1 MSEPIT
7 TGIIRTYY
15 DTKNTKLKEEY
26 FICNYEKEGKYKKYH
41 KNGNLWEEIDYIKGM
56 IHGAYKK
63 YYENGILK
71 EEFLYR
77 T

>member
-15 DTKNTKLKEEY
+15 DTKNTKIKEEY

-41 KNGNLWEEIDYIKGM
+41 KMENYG
-56 IHGAYKK
+56 KK
-63 YYENGILK
+63 
-71 EEFLYR
+71 
-77 T
+77 